1 MEEQHIEIL
10 REAVDTHRRKESLEQ
25 AVGRVARKRGLD
37 FSAYV
42 GIMSEVRERAC
53 ADKKT
58 VDEAACIILRER
70 GQDAE

>member
-1 MEEQHIEIL
+1 MEEQHLEIL

-42 GIMSEVRERAC
+42 GIMSEVRERAR

-58 VDEAACIILRER
+58 VDEAASIILREC
-70 GQDAE
+70 GKDAE